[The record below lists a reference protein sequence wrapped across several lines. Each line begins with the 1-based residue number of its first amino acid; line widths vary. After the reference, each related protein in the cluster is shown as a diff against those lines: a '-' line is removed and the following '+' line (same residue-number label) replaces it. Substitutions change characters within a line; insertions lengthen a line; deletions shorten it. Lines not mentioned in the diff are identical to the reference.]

1 MPVACCLG
9 TLTPASSRLFIRSGR
24 ASAGV
29 ESPVSGVALTLEFPF
44 AGFLACRG
52 TKEVASFLKS
62 RSSGSAEMT
71 AVVLVGNS
79 GGGGRGGRWG
89 GGGGSLDVDCDGG
102 GGGGSGGTTWGE
114 KGVIG
119 S

>member
-1 MPVACCLG
+1 M
-9 TLTPASSRLFIRSGR
+9 
-24 ASAGV
+24 
-29 ESPVSGVALTLEFPF
+29 SGVALTLEFPF
-44 AGFLACRG
+44 AIFFACRG

-71 AVVLVGNS
+71 AVVLVGNG

-89 GGGGSLDVDCDGG
+89 GGGGSFDVDCDGG
-102 GGGGSGGTTWGE
+102 GGGSTWGG